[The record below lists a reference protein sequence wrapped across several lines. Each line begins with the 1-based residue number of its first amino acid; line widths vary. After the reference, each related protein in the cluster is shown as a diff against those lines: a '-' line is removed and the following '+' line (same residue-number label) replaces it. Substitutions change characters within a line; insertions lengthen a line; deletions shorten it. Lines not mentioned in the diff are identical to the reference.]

1 MINIFWVVFGISVT
15 SIIISG
21 ICLYI
26 NLHVVKSIE
35 EDRNLDLE
43 KTNK

>member
-1 MINIFWVVFGISVT
+1 MSHIFWVVFGISVT

-21 ICLYI
+21 ICLYV
-26 NLHVVKSIE
+26 NLHITKNIE

>member
-1 MINIFWVVFGISVT
+1 MGHIFWAVFGISVT

-21 ICLYI
+21 ICLYV
-26 NLHVVKSIE
+26 NLHIAKNIE
-35 EDRNLDLE
+35 EDGSLDLE